1 MKKIFQSI
9 SGNNTLM
16 YKKSPFFF
24 LAFMCGSV
32 FNSNRYNKKKICPIC
47 QSVRKYISASSFIL
61 LGFMEITKH
70 LIQMKRL
77 KL

>member
-1 MKKIFQSI
+1 MEKIFQSI

-16 YKKSPFFF
+16 YKKSLFWH
-24 LAFMCGSV
+24 LYVVV
-32 FNSNRYNKKKICPIC
+32 FSIPIAIIRKKICPIC
-47 QSVRKYISASSFIL
+47 QSVRKYISASSIIL

>member
-1 MKKIFQSI
+1 MEKIFQSI

-16 YKKSPFFF
+16 YKRSLF
-24 LAFMCGSV
+24 LASLCGSV
-32 FNSNRYNKKKICPIC
+32 FNSNSYNKKKNCPIC
-47 QSVRKYISASSFIL
+47 QSVRKYISASSIIL

>member
-16 YKKSPFFF
+16 YKKSLFFF
-24 LAFMCGSV
+24 AFMCGSV
-32 FNSNRYNKKKICPIC
+32 FNSNRYNKKKICSIC

-70 LIQMKRL
+70 LIQMKSL